1 MAQIGVQSTLVLV
14 SSECGFEGC
23 DLDEMSSV
31 EYLCSGSSAVEDRL
45 LSQGCQAEPD
55 SMSHHFSGTSFV
67 VVRKYGGSSGADPS
81 IHETFTTS
89 GYRGMVT

>member
-14 SSECGFEGC
+14 SSESGFEGC

-31 EYLCSGSSAVEDRL
+31 EYLVVALARWKI
-45 LSQGCQAEPD
+45 GCYRKVAKLNWTLW
-55 SMSHHFSGTSFV
+55 HHFSGTSFV
-67 VVRKYGGSSGADPS
+67 VIRKYGGSSGANS
-81 IHETFTTS
+81 LIHEIFTTS

>member
-14 SSECGFEGC
+14 SSESGFEGC

-31 EYLCSGSSAVEDRL
+31 EYLCSGTSAVEDRL

-55 SMSHHFSGTSFV
+55 SMASFQRDI
-67 VVRKYGGSSGADPS
+67 VRCDKE
-81 IHETFTTS
+81 IW
-89 GYRGMVT
+89 RQ